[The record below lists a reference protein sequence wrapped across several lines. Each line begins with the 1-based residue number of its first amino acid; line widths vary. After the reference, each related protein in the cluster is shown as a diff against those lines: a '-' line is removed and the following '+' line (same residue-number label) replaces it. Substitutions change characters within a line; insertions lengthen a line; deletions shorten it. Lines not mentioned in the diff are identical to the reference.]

1 MEEDNTWRYYCDE
14 WNGSLLDNPKIRQYQ
29 ELYRIT
35 LLKLEKLL
43 EEELIKNHS
52 NGITTLPKE
61 FNNYRQLSCQCN
73 LPRPNSFTGNCTSC
87 NKIIKPIIDKDVNK
101 YTK

>member
-1 MEEDNTWRYYCDE
+1 MEDGTRQYFNDE

-43 EEELIKNHS
+43 EEELLKNHS

-61 FNNYRQLSCQCN
+61 YKN
-73 LPRPNSFTGNCTSC
+73 
-87 NKIIKPIIDKDVNK
+87 IKDADKH
-101 YTK
+101 TK

>member
-1 MEEDNTWRYYCDE
+1 M
-14 WNGSLLDNPKIRQYQ
+14 
-29 ELYRIT
+29 
-35 LLKLEKLL
+35 
-43 EEELIKNHS
+43 KNIHI
-52 NGITTLPKE
+52 N
-61 FNNYRQLSCQCN
+61 NDDNYRQLACQCN

>member
-1 MEEDNTWRYYCDE
+1 MEKDNTQYFNDE
-14 WNGSLLDNPKIRQYQ
+14 WNLTKDQLLIKSFGKVYDIVKN
-29 ELYRIT
+29 
-35 LLKLEKLL
+35 KLEI
-43 EEELIKNHS
+43 LIKEEFIKQGS

-87 NKIIKPIIDKDVNK
+87 NKIIKPIIDRNADK

>member
-1 MEEDNTWRYYCDE
+1 MEKDNTQYFNDE
-14 WNGSLLDNPKIRQYQ
+14 WNVRLSHKKVIKELQLEYNKKLDN
-29 ELYRIT
+29 
-35 LLKLEKLL
+35 
-43 EEELIKNHS
+43 
-52 NGITTLPKE
+52 
-61 FNNYRQLSCQCN
+61 FFRQLACQCN

>member
-1 MEEDNTWRYYCDE
+1 MQEDNTWRYYCDE
-14 WNGSLLDNPKIRQYQ
+14 WNLTKDQLLIKSFSKTYNIIKDKF
-29 ELYRIT
+29 EV
-35 LLKLEKLL
+35 LLK
-43 EEELIKNHS
+43 EELIKNHS

-87 NKIIKPIIDKDVNK
+87 NKIIKPIIDKDADK
-101 YTK
+101 HTK

>member
-14 WNGSLLDNPKIRQYQ
+14 WNLTKDQLLIKSFSKTYNIIKDKF
-29 ELYRIT
+29 EV
-35 LLKLEKLL
+35 LLK
-43 EEELIKNHS
+43 EELIKNHS

-87 NKIIKPIIDKDVNK
+87 NKIIKPIIDKDADK
-101 YTK
+101 HTK

>member
-14 WNGSLLDNPKIRQYQ
+14 WNLTKDQLLIKSFSKTYNIIKDKF
-29 ELYRIT
+29 EV
-35 LLKLEKLL
+35 LLK
-43 EEELIKNHS
+43 EELIKNHS

-73 LPRPNSFTGNCTSC
+73 LPRSNSFTGNCTSC
-87 NKIIKPIIDKDVNK
+87 NKIIKPIIDKDADK
-101 YTK
+101 HTK

>member
-14 WNGSLLDNPKIRQYQ
+14 WNLTKDQLLIKSFGKVYNIVKNKF
-29 ELYRIT
+29 EV
-35 LLKLEKLL
+35 LLK
-43 EEELIKNHS
+43 EELIKNHS

>member
-1 MEEDNTWRYYCDE
+1 MKNIHINNDDNYAT
-14 WNGSLLDNPKIRQYQ
+14 SP
-29 ELYRIT
+29 ELYN
-35 LLKLEKLL
+35 
-43 EEELIKNHS
+43 ELN
-52 NGITTLPKE
+52 KE

>member
-1 MEEDNTWRYYCDE
+1 MTGFKQN
-14 WNGSLLDNPKIRQYQ
+14 
-29 ELYRIT
+29 
-35 LLKLEKLL
+35 KLEI
-43 EEELIKNHS
+43 LIKEEFIKQGS

-87 NKIIKPIIDKDVNK
+87 NKIIKPIIDKDADK
-101 YTK
+101 HTK

>member
-1 MEEDNTWRYYCDE
+1 MEGDTTQYFNDE

-43 EEELIKNHS
+43 EEELLKNHS

-87 NKIIKPIIDKDVNK
+87 NKIIKPIIDRNADK

>member
-1 MEEDNTWRYYCDE
+1 MEKDNTQYFNDE
-14 WNGSLLDNPKIRQYQ
+14 WNVRLSHKKVIKELQLGYNKKLDK
-29 ELYRIT
+29 
-35 LLKLEKLL
+35 
-43 EEELIKNHS
+43 
-52 NGITTLPKE
+52 
-61 FNNYRQLSCQCN
+61 FFRQLACQCN

>member
-14 WNGSLLDNPKIRQYQ
+14 WNLTKDQLLIESFGKVYDIVKN
-29 ELYRIT
+29 
-35 LLKLEKLL
+35 KLEI
-43 EEELIKNHS
+43 LIKEEFIKQGS

-87 NKIIKPIIDKDVNK
+87 NKIIKPIIDKDADK
-101 YTK
+101 HTK

>member
-1 MEEDNTWRYYCDE
+1 MEKDNTQYFNDK
-14 WNGSLLDNPKIRQYQ
+14 WNLTKDQLLIKSFSKTYNIIKDKF
-29 ELYRIT
+29 EV
-35 LLKLEKLL
+35 LLK
-43 EEELIKNHS
+43 EELIKNHS

>member
-1 MEEDNTWRYYCDE
+1 MEEDNTQYFNDE
-14 WNGSLLDNPKIRQYQ
+14 WNGSLLDNPKIKQYQ

-35 LLKLEKLL
+35 LMKLEKLL

-61 FNNYRQLSCQCN
+61 FNNYRQLACQCN
-73 LPRPNSFTGNCTSC
+73 LPRPNSFTGNCVNC
-87 NKIIKPIIDKDVNK
+87 NKIIKPIRDKDVNK
-101 YTK
+101 

>member
-14 WNGSLLDNPKIRQYQ
+14 WNLTKDQLLIKSFGKVYDMVKN
-29 ELYRIT
+29 
-35 LLKLEKLL
+35 KLEI
-43 EEELIKNHS
+43 LIKEEFIKQVS

-73 LPRPNSFTGNCTSC
+73 LPRPNSFTGNCINC
-87 NKIIKPIIDKDVNK
+87 NLIIKPIIDKDVYK